1 MIILNLANLEIF
13 NDRECH
19 TASLRQVSF
28 MQIPNFTSQFVGDQC
43 EQGAYET
50 GVAYLPLT

>member
-13 NDRECH
+13 NDRECR
-19 TASLRQVSF
+19 TASLRQLSF